1 MREQAL
7 IRNLMFVAFLAA
19 SGWAAAADVYPSKPI
34 RMMVPVP
41 PGGVADTVARL
52 VLPRVSEA
60 LGQPIVMDNRA
71 GANGN
76 IAYAITARAVPDGYT
91 LVTAATGIAI
101 NPSLY
106 RDAAFDPLQDFAPIS
121 LGVKAPNILLVHPSV
136 AATSVKELVALA
148 RAKPGQITFASPG
161 NGTTG
166 HLAVELL
173 RASAG
178 IQVIHVP
185 YKGGGP
191 ALIDLMGGQV
201 QAYFSVALVAVP
213 LIKAG
218 KLRALG
224 ITSAK
229 RSPVAPE
236 MMTVSEAGFP
246 GFEVSG
252 WFGWLAPA
260 KTPRNVVVRLN
271 TEIVKALNAP
281 DIRERLLSQSTE
293 PAGGT
298 PEAFAAFIRSEHAR
312 WGRVI
317 RESGIKLE

>member
-1 MREQAL
+1 
-7 IRNLMFVAFLAA
+7 
-19 SGWAAAADVYPSKPI
+19 
-34 RMMVPVP
+34 MMVPVP

-52 VLPRVSEA
+52 VLPRVSES
-60 LGQPIVMDNRA
+60 LGQPIVIDNRP

-76 IAYAITARAVPDGYT
+76 IAYAMTARSVPDGYT
-91 LVTAATGIAI
+91 LITAATGVAI
-101 NPSLY
+101 NPALY
-106 RDAAFDPLQDFAPIS
+106 RDVAFDPLRDFAPIS
-121 LGVKAPNILLVHPSV
+121 LGVTAPNILLVHPAV
-136 AATSVKELVALA
+136 AATSVQELVALA
-148 RAKPGQITFASPG
+148 KARPGQIAFASPG

-173 RASAG
+173 RAAAG
-178 IQVIHVP
+178 IDVIHVP

-191 ALIDLMGGQV
+191 ALTDLMGGQV

-213 LIKAG
+213 LVKAG
-218 KLRALG
+218 RLRALG

-229 RSPVAPE
+229 RSPVAPK
-236 MMTVSEAGFP
+236 MVTLSESGFP

-260 KTPRNVVVRLN
+260 KTPRDVVTRLN
-271 TEIVKALNAP
+271 AGIVKALAAP
-281 DIRERLLSQSTE
+281 DIRDRLLSQSTE
-293 PAGGT
+293 PAGGP

-317 RESGIKLE
+317 REAGIRLE

>member
-1 MREQAL
+1 
-7 IRNLMFVAFLAA
+7 MFSAFLAA
-19 SGWAAAADVYPSKPI
+19 SGFAAAASTYPDKPI

-52 VLPRVSEA
+52 VLPRVSEL
-60 LGQPIVMDNRA
+60 LGQPIVIDNRP

-76 IAYAITARAVPDGYT
+76 IAYVLVARAAPDGYT
-91 LVTAATGIAI
+91 LVTAAAGISI

-106 RDAAFDPLQDFAPIS
+106 RDVAFDPLRDFAPIS
-121 LGVKAPNILLVHPSV
+121 LGVIAPNILLVHPGV
-136 AATSVKELVALA
+136 AATSVMELVALA
-148 RAKPGQITFASPG
+148 KAKPGQIAFASPG

-178 IQVIHVP
+178 IQITHVP

-191 ALIDLMGGQV
+191 ALTDLMGGQV

-213 LIKAG
+213 LVKAG

-236 MMTVSEAGFP
+236 LVTLSESGFP

-260 KTPRNVVVRLN
+260 KTPRDVISRLN
-271 TEIVKALNAP
+271 AEIVKVLNAP
-281 DIRERLLSQSTE
+281 DIRERLLSQGTE
-293 PAGGT
+293 PAGGP
-298 PEAFAAFIRSEHAR
+298 PEVFAALIRSEHSR

-317 RESGIKLE
+317 RESGIRLE

>member
-1 MREQAL
+1 
-7 IRNLMFVAFLAA
+7 
-19 SGWAAAADVYPSKPI
+19 
-34 RMMVPVP
+34 
-41 PGGVADTVARL
+41 
-52 VLPRVSEA
+52 
-60 LGQPIVMDNRA
+60 
-71 GANGN
+71 
-76 IAYAITARAVPDGYT
+76 
-91 LVTAATGIAI
+91 
-101 NPSLY
+101 
-106 RDAAFDPLQDFAPIS
+106 
-121 LGVKAPNILLVHPSV
+121 VKD
-136 AATSVKELVALA
+136 LVALA

-173 RASAG
+173 RSSAG

-213 LIKAG
+213 LVKAG

-224 ITSAK
+224 IASAK

-260 KTPRNVVVRLN
+260 KTPREVVGRLN
-271 TEIVKALNAP
+271 VEIVKALNAP

-312 WGRVI
+312 WARVI
-317 RESGIKLE
+317 RDANIRLE

>member
-260 KTPRNVVVRLN
+260 KTPRDVVVRLN

>member
-1 MREQAL
+1 M
-7 IRNLMFVAFLAA
+7 MFVACLAA
-19 SGWAAAADVYPSKPI
+19 SGCIAAAEAYPSKPI
-34 RMMVPVP
+34 RMIVPVP

-52 VLPRVSEA
+52 VLPRVSES
-60 LGQPIVMDNRA
+60 LGQPLVLDNRP

-76 IAYAITARAVPDGYT
+76 IGYTITARAVPDGYT

-106 RDAAFDPLQDFAPIS
+106 REVTFDPMRDFAPIS
-121 LGVKAPNILLVHPSV
+121 LGVTAPNILLVHPAV
-136 AATSVKELVALA
+136 AARSVKELVALA
-148 RAKPGQITFASPG
+148 KAKPGQITFASPG

-224 ITSAK
+224 ITSAR
-229 RSPVAPE
+229 RSPVAPDL
-236 MMTVSEAGFP
+236 MTVSEAGFP

-260 KTPRNVVVRLN
+260 KTPRDVIARLN
-271 TEIVKALNAP
+271 AEIVKALNAP

-293 PAGGT
+293 PAGGP
-298 PEAFAAFIRSEHAR
+298 PEVFAAFIRSEHAR

>member
-1 MREQAL
+1 MRK
-7 IRNLMFVAFLAA
+7 LMMVAGLAWC
-19 SGWAAAADVYPSKPI
+19 GYAAAAEPYPNKPI

-52 VLPRVSEA
+52 VLPRVAEA

-91 LVTAATGIAI
+91 LVTAATGVAI

-106 RDAAFDPLQDFAPIS
+106 QDVGFDPVRDFAPIAQ
-121 LGVKAPNILLVHPSV
+121 GVTAPNILLVHPSV
-136 AATSVKELVALA
+136 AARSVKQLVALA
-148 RAKPGQITFASPG
+148 KAKPGQIIFASPG

-178 IQVIHVP
+178 IEVTHVP

-201 QAYFSVALVAVP
+201 HAYFSVALVAVP
-213 LIKAG
+213 LVKAG

-224 ITSAK
+224 ITSAR
-229 RSPVAPE
+229 RSQVAPD
-236 MMTVSEAGFP
+236 MMTVSESGFP

-260 KTPRNVVVRLN
+260 NTPREIVTRLN
-271 TEIVKALNAP
+271 AGIVKVLDAP

-293 PAGGT
+293 PVGGS
-298 PEAFAAFIRSEHAR
+298 PEAFAAFIRSEQAR
-312 WGRVI
+312 WARVI
-317 RESGIKLE
+317 RDARIKLE

>member
-1 MREQAL
+1 
-7 IRNLMFVAFLAA
+7 MFIAFLAA
-19 SGWAAAADVYPSKPI
+19 SGCAAAASTYPDKPI

-52 VLPRVSEA
+52 VLPRVSEL
-60 LGQPIVMDNRA
+60 LGQPIVIDNRP

-76 IAYAITARAVPDGYT
+76 IAYALAARAVPDGYT
-91 LVTAATGIAI
+91 LVTAATGISI

-106 RDAAFDPLQDFAPIS
+106 RDVAFDPLRDFAPIS
-121 LGVKAPNILLVHPSV
+121 LGVIAPNILLVHPGV

-148 RAKPGQITFASPG
+148 KAKPGQIAFASPG

-173 RASAG
+173 RVSAG

-213 LIKAG
+213 LVKAG

-236 MMTVSEAGFP
+236 LMTVSEAGFP

-260 KTPRNVVVRLN
+260 RTPRNVVARLN
-271 TEIVKALNAP
+271 AEIVKVLNTP

-298 PEAFAAFIRSEHAR
+298 PEAFTAFIKSEHAR
-312 WGRVI
+312 WARVI
-317 RESGIKLE
+317 REANIKLE

>member
-1 MREQAL
+1 
-7 IRNLMFVAFLAA
+7 MFVSCLAA
-19 SGWAAAADVYPSKPI
+19 SGSVVAADSWPSKPI

-76 IAYAITARAVPDGYT
+76 MAYAITARAVPDGYT
-91 LVTAATGIAI
+91 LVTAATGVAI

-106 RDAAFDPLQDFAPIS
+106 RDVAYDPLRDFAPIS
-121 LGVKAPNILLVHPSV
+121 LGVTAPNILLVHPSV
-136 AATSVKELVALA
+136 AAKSVKELVALA
-148 RAKPGQITFASPG
+148 RAKPGQVIFASPG

-201 QAYFSVALVAVP
+201 HAYFSVALVAVP
-213 LIKAG
+213 LVKAG

-236 MMTVSEAGFP
+236 MMTVAESGYP

-260 KTPRNVVVRLN
+260 RTPRGIVTRLN
-271 TEIVKALNAP
+271 AEIVKALNAP

-293 PAGGT
+293 PVGGP
-298 PEAFAAFIRSEHAR
+298 PEAFEAFIRSEHAR

>member
-1 MREQAL
+1 M
-7 IRNLMFVAFLAA
+7 RNLMFVACLAA
-19 SGWAAAADVYPSKPI
+19 SGCVAAADTYPGKPI

-52 VLPRVSEA
+52 VLPRVADA

-106 RDAAFDPLQDFAPIS
+106 RDVAFDPLRDFAPIS
-121 LGVKAPNILLVHPSV
+121 LGVTAPNILLVHPSV

-148 RAKPGQITFASPG
+148 KAKPGQITFASPG

-213 LIKAG
+213 LVKAG

-260 KTPRNVVVRLN
+260 KTPRDVVSRLN
-271 TEIVKALNAP
+271 AEIVKALNAA

>member
-1 MREQAL
+1 MRLLLL
-7 IRNLMFVAFLAA
+7 IGLLAA
-19 SGWAAAADVYPSKPI
+19 SGWAAAAEGYPTRPV
-34 RMMVPVP
+34 RMIVPVP

-52 VLPRVSEA
+52 VLPRLAES
-60 LGQPIVMDNRA
+60 LGQPIVIDNRP

-76 IAYAITARAVPDGYT
+76 PAYEMTARAAGDGYT

-106 RDAAFDPLQDFAPIS
+106 RNVGFDPVKDFAPIT
-121 LGVKAPNILLVHPSV
+121 LGVIAPNILLVHPSV
-136 AATSVKELVALA
+136 AAKSVSDLVALA
-148 RAKPGQITFASPG
+148 KAKPGEVLFASPG

-173 RASAG
+173 QLSAG
-178 IQVIHVP
+178 IKVTHVP

-191 ALIDLMGGQV
+191 ALTELMGGQV
-201 QAYFSVALVAVP
+201 HAYFSVALVAVP
-213 LIKAG
+213 LVKAG

-224 ITSAK
+224 ITTTR
-229 RSPVAPE
+229 RSPLAPDL
-236 MMTVSEAGFP
+236 MTVSEAGFP

-260 KTPRNVVVRLN
+260 RTPPAIVNRLN
-271 TEIVKALNAP
+271 AGLVGILKSP

-293 PAGGT
+293 PVGNS
-298 PEAFAAFIRSEHAR
+298 PEAFARFIRSERDR
-312 WGRVI
+312 WARVI
-317 RESGIKLE
+317 RDANIKIQ